1 VVVGIPG
8 PGTKQGV
15 RLDGTDRFGTD
26 VAIDRQEFPPCSA
39 SRAILA
45 TAGSYKDA
53 LSAAPLASILK
64 APLFLT
70 DPAQLP
76 ADVQNEITRT
86 VKPGSTVYILG
97 GQAAVSSSIDA
108 TLSGLGYIPVR
119 IAGADA
125 PATSVAVAQAIV
137 TAGVPITKVVIGSDA
152 DFPDMTA
159 AAAFAAHE
167 RQPVLLTGPTT
178 LSPEVATFLG
188 SLPAKPDVTVVGGPA
203 AVSDAVYTALS
214 ALASNITR
222 LAGDDRYA
230 TAVAVAEAGFTA
242 PSSVTVATGT
252 NFPDA
257 LAGGP
262 FAAGNDGPV
271 LLVPST
277 GVPASVA
284 AYLQAHASSIASTF
298 VLGGTSAVPA
308 SVSDDIAAAVGVS
321 SSELG

>member
-1 VVVGIPG
+1 
-8 PGTKQGV
+8 
-15 RLDGTDRFGTD
+15 
-26 VAIDRQEFPPCSA
+26 
-39 SRAILA
+39 
-45 TAGSYKDA
+45 GS
-53 LSAAPLASILK
+53 
-64 APLFLT
+64 
-70 DPAQLP
+70 
-76 ADVQNEITRT
+76 N
-86 VKPGSTVYILG
+86 VYILG

-108 TLSGLGYIPVR
+108 TLSGLGYTPVR

-137 TAGVPITKVVIGSDA
+137 TAGVPITKVVIGSDT

-167 RQPVLLTGPTT
+167 REPVLLTDPAT

-188 SLPAKPDVTVVGGPA
+188 SLAQPDITVVGGPA

-214 ALASNITR
+214 ALAGKITR
-222 LAGDDRYA
+222 LAGEDRYA

-257 LAGGP
+257 LAGGA

-277 GVPASVA
+277 GVPSSVA
-284 AYLQAHASSIASTF
+284 TYLQANASSIASTF